1 MIWTTVTNERAL
13 DGLIFENF
21 TFQDIWL
28 KLYYSLN
35 LQEWYN
41 WRFMDDRA
49 LYDCYAWSCKIHSVS
64 QMTFTCFHTAM

>member
-1 MIWTTVTNERAL
+1 MLWTTVTNERAL

-35 LQEWYN
+35 LQE
-41 WRFMDDRA
+41 
-49 LYDCYAWSCKIHSVS
+49 
-64 QMTFTCFHTAM
+64 